1 MVVPDIPGLWQVKVD
16 INSLNEDEQKAV
28 QRLIRK
34 IFQVLSYL
42 GRKDREIIRA
52 IYVERMTEKQ
62 LAERQGVRQQT
73 IHRKKQ
79 RILKELKSIKELLK
93 DE

>member
-1 MVVPDIPGLWQVKVD
+1 MGYPQLWQVKVD
-16 INSLNEDEQKAV
+16 INALDEDEQKAV

-52 IYVERMTEKQ
+52 IYVERLTDKVGHKTGMTNSI
-62 LAERQGVRQQT
+62 RQ
-73 IHRKKQ
+73 KKPN
-79 RILKELKSIKELLK
+79 
-93 DE
+93 